1 MSAFSHVTRFIE
13 NIERIGFERAGSL
26 DGELTHAMY
35 RPEITDRNYRDTLDS
50 YSLEGARPWGADVES
65 LDLKATLALLTW
77 VHRADHFVEG
87 TMGRCLQDGFVYRI
101 LLRLRELDDG
111 TERPSQIGFWKE
123 DEHLGCCSNWHP
135 TGFDYRGIRFPT
147 GEHWMMWQKA
157 RLMGDREKA
166 SQILAAPTPRRAKEL
181 GGKVAP
187 YDGALWDA
195 VREQMVYYG
204 VREKFLA
211 NDLNRNLL
219 LSTGSALLAEASP
232 HDRVWGVG
240 MTADDPRFSNPA
252 KWDGENQLGRAC
264 MRVRADIRQLAALG
278 RLGFVLHEWPNLD
291 PAISRMTLLQLSRI
305 PAARAA
311 VYCYATIV
319 SHTAP
324 HVYPSAGAY
333 LKKEHDATVESV
345 TESMQ
350 LNMGAGLPVTGW
362 YELVRELE
370 IQHALGRL

>member
-1 MSAFSHVTRFIE
+1 MYEHVTRFIDEIE
-13 NIERIGFERAGSL
+13 NIGFERAGSL
-26 DGELTHAMY
+26 DMELTQALY
-35 RPEITDRNYRDTLDS
+35 RPEITDKNYRDTLDS
-50 YSLEGARPWGADVES
+50 YGLEGARPWGADVES

-87 TMGRCLQDGFVYRI
+87 TMGRRLKDGFVYRI
-101 LLRLRELDDG
+101 LLRLRELDG
-111 TERPSQIGFWKE
+111 GAARPSQLGFWKE

-135 TGFDYRGIRFPT
+135 TGFDYRGTHFPT

-166 SQILAAPTPRRAKEL
+166 GQILAAPTPRRAKEL
-181 GGKVAP
+181 GGEVAP

-211 NDLNRNLL
+211 NDLERNLL

-232 HDRVWGVG
+232 YDRVWGVG
-240 MTADDPRFSNPA
+240 VTEDDPRFANPA
-252 KWDGENQLGRAC
+252 KWEGENLLGRAC
-264 MRVRADIRQLAALG
+264 MRARADIRQLAALG
-278 RLGFVLHEWPNLD
+278 RFGLVCHEWPDLD
-291 PAISRMTLLQLSRI
+291 PVISRMTLLQLSRM
-305 PAARAA
+305 PSARAA

-319 SHTAP
+319 SHAAP
-324 HVYPSAGAY
+324 HIYPSAGAY
-333 LKKEHDATVESV
+333 LKKEHDATVEAV

-350 LNMGAGLPVTGW
+350 FNMGAGLPVAGW
-362 YELVRELE
+362 YEFVRELE
-370 IQHALGRL
+370 IQHVLGRL

>member
-13 NIERIGFERAGSL
+13 DIERIGFERAGSL

-35 RPEITDRNYRDTLDS
+35 RPEITDKNYRDTLDS
-50 YSLEGARPWGADVES
+50 YGLEGARPWGADVES

-111 TERPSQIGFWKE
+111 IERPSQIGFWKE

-264 MRVRADIRQLAALG
+264 MRTRADIRQLAALG

-333 LKKEHDATVESV
+333 LKKEHDATVEGV

-350 LNMGAGLPVTGW
+350 LNMGAGLPVAGW

>member
-1 MSAFSHVTRFIE
+1 MNEHVTKYIDE
-13 NIERIGFERAGSL
+13 IERIGFDRAGSL
-26 DGELTHAMY
+26 DTELTEAMY
-35 RPEITDRNYRDTLDS
+35 RPEITDKSYRDTLDS
-50 YSLEGARPWGADVES
+50 YGLEGARPWGADVES

-111 TERPSQIGFWKE
+111 IERPSQIGFWKE

-240 MTADDPRFSNPA
+240 MAADDPRFSNPA

-264 MRVRADIRQLAALG
+264 MRARADIRQLAALG

-350 LNMGAGLPVTGW
+350 LNMGAGLPVAGW